1 MGLFKNRQAEQN
13 ISPRQTLEMKYA
25 NARRDIL
32 FVLGF
37 TIINIILL
45 VTNSNTYF
53 LFSAYIPYVIADY
66 AMYFCGKYPAEYY
79 YDASEILFGDGVF
92 TVMMVIT
99 AVILVMYLLSWF
111 FSDKGRVGWLIFVL
125 VLFGLDSA
133 GLALVMVDMVSVGV
147 PFTDYLFDIL
157 FHVWFVVSLIGG
169 VSAHY
174 KLKKLPPDEIPQEV
188 PAQAEAEPVAPT
200 EE

>member
-32 FVLGF
+32 VMLAF
-37 TIINIILL
+37 TIINIVLL

-53 LFSAYIPYVIADY
+53 LFSAYIPYLIADY
-66 AMYFCGKYPAEYY
+66 AMYFCGKYPADYY
-79 YDASEILFGDGVF
+79 YDPSEILFGDGVF
-92 TVMMVIT
+92 TVMMVVVALIM
-99 AVILVMYLLSWF
+99 VMYLLSWF
-111 FSDKGRVGWLIFVL
+111 FSDKGRVGWLIFSL
-125 VLFGLDSA
+125 VLFGLDCA
-133 GLALVMVDMVSVGV
+133 GLLIVMADMLSLGV

-157 FHVWFVVSLIGG
+157 FHVWFMASLIGG
-169 VSAHY
+169 VIAHN
-174 KLKKLPPDEIPQEV
+174 KLKKLPPEEIPQEI
-188 PAQAEAEPVAPT
+188 PAESDPVAPT